1 MTHLTQKQSEKLDAL
16 YANGQLAGITEAEL
30 ESFSSECIEG
40 LICDSEKVLPRT
52 YRPLP
57 KAMRSELLSLIRSG
71 ELIELSEADLK
82 YMTVNTG
89 STLLWLNLS
98 SERNREELAT
108 RTQRKR
114 VKKLIAEGFVR
125 GASSGRFRNL
135 SFRTAERLIKEGER
149 NALNGV
155 RVKPRSQQ

>member
-1 MTHLTQKQSEKLDAL
+1 MTHLTQKQSEKFDVL
-16 YANGQLAGITEAEL
+16 YANGQVEGITGAEL
-30 ESFSSECIEG
+30 ESFSSEYFDD
-40 LICDSEKVLPRT
+40 LIQNCEKIAPHT
-52 YRPLP
+52 FRPLP
-57 KAMRSELLSLIRSG
+57 KAMRAELLCLIRSG
-71 ELIELSEADLK
+71 ELIELTEADLK

-98 SERNREELAT
+98 SEHNCEELAT
-108 RTQRKR
+108 RAQRKR

-155 RVKPRSQQ
+155 RVKRSSQQ